1 MRNRNVSLAALSA
14 LLVLPM
20 AGAFAQNDSRTTT
33 DRMRDTAMSDSVTLL
48 DVSQFKDTLY
58 RLRELFDEM
67 NEHHRLALA
76 STDALVQAK
85 HSEDNRA
92 LLSES
97 LGLVDTMTR
106 TYDYNALREQAAQ
119 GDDSAFIRMSMWD
132 LRNILQADKLNGREA
147 VVTSEMRET
156 LDEAIRRAENPGFRV
171 SYRPVH
177 ISTESITLSD
187 SGVGY
192 TPHTSSAVEETRVQM
207 AQTDRT
213 GYARNTIPP
222 IAERPEVTTTTS
234 TTEVVNTPPT
244 TEETVAQERMGAT
257 TLPKTGGDPGSFFL
271 FGSSLIGLGTML
283 RRRKNG

>member
-1 MRNRNVSLAALSA
+1 MRNRNYSLAALSA
-14 LLVLPM
+14 LLVLPV

-33 DRMRDTAMSDSVTLL
+33 DRMRDTAMSDSVTLV

-76 STDALVQAK
+76 STDSLVQSK

-92 LLSES
+92 LLTES

-106 TYDYNALREQAAQ
+106 SYDYNSLRDLAAQ
-119 GDDSAFIRMSMWD
+119 GDDSAFIRMSVWD
-132 LRNILQADKLNGREA
+132 LRNLLQADKLNGREA
-147 VVTSEMRET
+147 VITSEMRET

-177 ISTESITLSD
+177 ISSESITLSQG
-187 SGVGY
+187 GVGY
-192 TPHTSSAVEETRVQM
+192 TPHTSAAVEESVQM

-213 GYARNTIPP
+213 SYARNTIPA